1 MGMTSFYTGSQRY
14 DHTGRKRKNHCANR
28 VRKKTPPISTKPRKP
43 SQSELDRLQA
53 SKEFK
58 EKYPSMMEQQMK
70 AGTFGKGNNTMGRK
84 EPMQYTG
91 DRKLVGIATM
101 HKSNAVPIFEDDKEH
116 AKDIAR
122 MRR

>member
-1 MGMTSFYTGSQRY
+1 MGMTSFYTGSLRY

-58 EKYPSMMEQQMK
+58 EKYPSMMEQQM
-70 AGTFGKGNNTMGRK
+70 NLCSIPVI
-84 EPMQYTG
+84 ESW
-91 DRKLVGIATM
+91 LVLLPCISLM
-101 HKSNAVPIFEDDKEH
+101 LCLYS
-116 AKDIAR
+116 R
-122 MRR
+122 MIRSTLKI

>member
-1 MGMTSFYTGSQRY
+1 MGMTSFYTGSLRY

-28 VRKKTPPISTKPRKP
+28 VAKKRPPISTGNIKP
-43 SQSELDRLQA
+43 SQAELDRLKA
-53 SKEFK
+53 AKEFK
-58 EKYPSMMEQQMK
+58 EKYPSMMEQQIK
-70 AGTFGKGNNTMGRK
+70 NGTFSKGNSHMGKK

-91 DRKLVGIATM
+91 ERKLVGIATM